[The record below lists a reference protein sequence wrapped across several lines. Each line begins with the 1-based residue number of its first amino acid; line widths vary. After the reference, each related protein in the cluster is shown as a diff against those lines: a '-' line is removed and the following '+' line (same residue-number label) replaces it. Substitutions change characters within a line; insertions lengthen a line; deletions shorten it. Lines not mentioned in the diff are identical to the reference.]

1 MRLVVDAEVRERIAK
16 EVEWYRPRKPGLD
29 DDFLGEVGKAL
40 ERILQFPLACPIVHR
55 RLRQYK
61 LDRFPF
67 HLIYYV
73 GKEEILVVR
82 IFHSVGDPKQK
93 FRGLRRR

>member
-1 MRLVVDAEVRERIAK
+1 MRVVVDAEIRERIAQ
-16 EVEWYRPRKPGLD
+16 EAEWYRPRKQGLD
-29 DDFLGEVGKAL
+29 EDFLGEVGRAL
-40 ERILQFPLACPIVHR
+40 ERIRQFPLACPIVHR
-55 RLRQYK
+55 RFRQYK

-67 HLIYYV
+67 HLICHV

-82 IFHSVGDPKQK
+82 MYHCVGDPKQK